1 MYFVAEGEVEIH
13 LKGERIRLG
22 AGHVFAKSRRCVAQ
36 DPRDNDSCHVKK
48 WRRRF

>member
-13 LKGERIRLG
+13 LKRELIRLG

-36 DPRDNDSCHVKK
+36 DPRDNDS
-48 WRRRF
+48 FT